1 LLAVFNQLVDALK
14 ANPKLQVNVIQ
25 QPFDIESGKSLK
37 GGDTTVEDDKPRSFT
52 IQISRKIES

>member
-1 LLAVFNQLVDALK
+1 LAVFNQLVDTLK
-14 ANPKLQVNVIQ
+14 ANPKLQVNILQ

-37 GGDTTVEDDKPRSFT
+37 GGETTISEDKPRTFS